1 MSTASSAAN
10 PHNCMPRGQASVLAA
25 QHRLAS
31 AVSTYT
37 TILELDLARQNV
49 LEVLRVA
56 PATDHASL
64 QMMLSALRSRRAQIE
79 SSTTFGPSTSVPA
92 DPAQSPLLAG
102 GPISSR

>member
-1 MSTASSAAN
+1 MMRTASSVVDSHSCT
-10 PHNCMPRGQASVLAA
+10 PHGPASVVAA
-25 QHRLAS
+25 QNRLAS

-56 PATDHASL
+56 PVTDHASL

-79 SSTTFGPSTSVPA
+79 TA
-92 DPAQSPLLAG
+92 A
-102 GPISSR
+102 R